1 MSQVSLAKSKDE
13 NEQCQKYLL
22 LRNTRET
29 DIDEA
34 VKSGHG
40 EGSFIVIRGRKEPK
54 QEVVH

>member
-1 MSQVSLAKSKDE
+1 LNQVPLENLKDE
-13 NEQCQKYLL
+13 NEQYQKYLL

-40 EGSFIVIRGRKEPK
+40 EGSFVVIRGRKEP
-54 QEVVH
+54 